1 MTNYKGDNKTELP
14 LGKLNLMSNVPY
26 ILLESIFFNF
36 INSSLFYLFFFSVKT
51 GPCRSSK
58 FNKFDLKI
66 KNKSTDF
73 NI

>member
-36 INSSLFYLFFFSVKT
+36 INSSLFYLFFFQLRQNHVEVQ
-51 GPCRSSK
+51 
-58 FNKFDLKI
+58 N
-66 KNKSTDF
+66 ST
-73 NI
+73 NLI